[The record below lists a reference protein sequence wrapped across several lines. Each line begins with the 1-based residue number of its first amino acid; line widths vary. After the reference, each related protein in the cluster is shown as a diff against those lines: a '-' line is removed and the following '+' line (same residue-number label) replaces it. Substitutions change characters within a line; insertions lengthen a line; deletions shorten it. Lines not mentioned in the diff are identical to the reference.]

1 MSHAMNLAAPRMT
14 GPALAIDYLLTV
26 AASRRPDDIAL
37 VDPPNRAAFTDGAP
51 RTLTYAEADRA
62 VSAIAA
68 RLRDLGLQS
77 GNIVGLSLPNTVEA
91 VLAFLGVL
99 RAGLV
104 ASPMPLL
111 WRRSDCA
118 AAMAMTGAQALIA
131 SARIGSIDQ
140 CAIAMQTAADAFT
153 VRHVCLF
160 GGSHDGTITLDG
172 IFDAAPLPPSLPRSE
187 DAGTNVAA
195 VTWDVDSTG
204 LKPVV
209 RNHIELM
216 TAGLE
221 VAREGEFRER
231 AVILSSLCIGSL
243 AGIAT
248 GLLPWLLTRGTLVL
262 HHPFDPGAFDRQ
274 LRDRKCEALVVPG
287 SLAARCAKA
296 GMADTSVVVAV
307 WRAPERMATCPIW
320 PMAAGAPALMDVAVF
335 GEIGLFA
342 AMRGANGKP
351 TGIRPGAAVSERGE
365 PAAIEAARTPAGTVA
380 VRGPMVPMQSLP
392 QAGDVSGEPRL
403 DADRFVDTGYP
414 CRIAP
419 GTGMLAI
426 TGPPAGM
433 VGIGGYRLV
442 LSQVQDAVSWID
454 PAAVIAALP
463 DGLTG
468 QRIAGV
474 AARREALEQALAH
487 AGQSPLVAGAF
498 RPRRGGDSRDAA

>member
-1 MSHAMNLAAPRMT
+1 MT
-14 GPALAIDYLLTV
+14 IDHLLTV

-37 VDPPNRAAFTDGAP
+37 IDPPNRAAITDGAP
-51 RTLTYAEADRA
+51 RTLTYDEADRA
-62 VSAIAA
+62 VSTIAV

-104 ASPMPLL
+104 ASPLPLL
-111 WRRSDCA
+111 WRRTDCA
-118 AAMAMTGAQALIA
+118 AAMAMIGAQALIA
-131 SARIGSIDQ
+131 SARIGSTDQ
-140 CAIAMQTAADAFT
+140 GAIAMQTAADAFT

-160 GGSHDGTITLDG
+160 GGSHDGTMTLDD
-172 IFDAAPLPPSLPRSE
+172 IFDAPSPPSLPRSD
-187 DAGTNVAA
+187 DAGAHVAA
-195 VTWDVDSTG
+195 VTWDIDSTG
-204 LKPVV
+204 LKPVA

-221 VAREGEFRER
+221 VTREGGFRER
-231 AVILSSLCIGSL
+231 TVILSSLCIGSL

-248 GLLPWLLTRGTLVL
+248 GLLPWLLTPGTLVL
-262 HHPFDPGAFDRQ
+262 HHPFDPAALDRQ
-274 LRDRKCEALVVPG
+274 LRDRKCEAVVVPG

-320 PMAAGAPALMDVAVF
+320 PVAAGAPALMDVAVF

-351 TGIRPGAAVSERGE
+351 TGIRPGVAVSERGE
-365 PAAIEAARTPAGTVA
+365 PAFIEAARTPAGTVA

-392 QAGDVSGEPRL
+392 QAGDASREPRQ

-419 GTGMLAI
+419 GTGTLVV

-433 VGIGGYRLV
+433 VGIGGYRLA
-442 LSQVQDAVSWID
+442 LSQVQEAVSRID

-474 AARREALEQALAH
+474 ASRREALEQALAL

-498 RPRRGGDSRDAA
+498 RPRRGGDSRNAA